1 MDRRRTLIAIP
12 GFVLASAAAPSALA
26 FKLDGM
32 LGAAKDAAKAATLTD
47 EEVAAYA
54 AQMAQHADAESNVA
68 PANDKY
74 AKRLAGLTQGLGDEK
89 GLKLNFKVYLTEEIN
104 AFAMADGSIRM
115 YSGLMEAMTDD
126 EVRYVIGHEIGHVKA
141 GHSRKRMQT
150 ALATSATQKAAASS
164 GGKVGALAESE
175 LGELMTQVIRAQ
187 HSQSNEKEADDYAF
201 DFMTRRKYDRMA
213 TVTALEKLDQMFGG
227 GRKTDWLST
236 HPAPKE
242 RAERMRAR
250 IG

>member
-12 GFVLASAAAPSALA
+12 GLVLASAAAPSALA

-47 EEVAAYA
+47 EEVQAYA
-54 AQMAQHADAESNVA
+54 SQMAQHMDAEAPVA
-68 PANDKY
+68 PPGDKY
-74 AKRLAGLTQGLGDEK
+74 AKRLVSLTEGLSDEK
-89 GLKLNFKVYLTEEIN
+89 GLKLNFKVYLTEEVN
-104 AFAMADGSIRM
+104 AFAMADGTIRI

-126 EVRYVIGHEIGHVKA
+126 EVRYVIGHEIGHVKK
-141 GHSRKRMQT
+141 GHTRKRMQT

-164 GGKVGALAESE
+164 GGTAAALAESE
-175 LGELMTQVIRAQ
+175 LGDLIGKVVRAQ
-187 HSQSNEKEADDYAF
+187 HSQGNEKEADDYAF
-201 DFMTRRKYDRMA
+201 DFMKRRKYDPMA
-213 TVTALEKLDQMFGG
+213 AVTALEKLDQMFGG